1 MSKNSY
7 LLLKNKK
14 LPVYL
19 KWYFAKKSG
28 GVTPTLKNLYLGYSR
43 QTQTTGKNVMP
54 INSYNSNDQRQLQFN
69 FDLPAGTYTISYD
82 LINFDI
88 GTNNFITVY
97 MGLYGATSQIVDVNL
112 GQINSQTQ
120 LDRKQVTF
128 TTTESITL
136 NSRYSTLR
144 IPNTQ
149 YENGGRAIITNIQI
163 EAGTEA
169 TPFEQYTGGIPAP
182 NPNYEMEI
190 ENLTGNILIQA
201 GNKVITFPL
210 AEGQKLYR
218 NSMLTPNGISNIK
231 TQVILNGTETV
242 TKGLSTIVPYNY
254 YLVNKTLEKIPKY
267 SQDLRDTTL
276 CSQFKAMINNTPAFF
291 NYGMALSS
299 NLNRF
304 VFVYDSITTA
314 EDFETYLLNQYTNN
328 RPVLIEYELAETETV
343 AYTDAQLQAYIN
355 LCKYFEEN
363 TDLNNYIVEGG

>member
-1 MSKNSY
+1 MKGKRY
-7 LLLKNKK
+7 ILLKAKIIPVWLKYWAYKK
-14 LPVYL
+14 
-19 KWYFAKKSG
+19 G
-28 GVTPTLKNLYLGYSR
+28 GVTPVLKNLYLGYSR

-88 GTNNFITVY
+88 GTNNFITIY

-149 YENGGRAIITNIQI
+149 YENGGRATISNIQI

-182 NPNYEMEI
+182 NYDYPIEI
-190 ENLTGNILIQA
+190 EHLTGNVSIRT
-201 GNKVITFPL
+201 GDKVVIFPL
-210 AEGQKLYR
+210 SEGQILLE
-218 NSMLTPNGISNIK
+218 NTQLTPNGILIERN
-231 TQVILNGTETV
+231 TRTFTGTETLIA
-242 TKGLSTIVPYNY
+242 GTILNNLYGY
-254 YLVNKTLEKIPKY
+254 FY
-267 SQDLRDTTL
+267 S
-276 CSQFKAMINNTPAFF
+276 N
-291 NYGMALSS
+291 S
-299 NLNRF
+299 NVAENLT
-304 VFVYDSITTA
+304 DSINVKGN
-314 EDFETYLLNQYTNN
+314 YLIGKKPSDVITNGIDGICSRRGEN
-328 RPVLIEYELAETETV
+328 RYGIYWRYPITVAETEAEMKQYFADLYSNNKPFKAEYKLKTPLLV
-343 AYTDAQLQAYIN
+343 PYTEAQLQAYTN